1 MPPDFCEDTPAPREV
16 ARRLRAQLRAFLGG
30 DVGDRVGNGWI
41 VSVKPAAGDDNQRLA
56 AAQRPEQQARI
67 CNQTPAHHSDT
78 WRQVDA
84 AVQGCR
90 RSAVSAWRSGYS
102 AVSAWGL
109 RHATVTMHVSLR
121 SALIVRS
128 ARRAAVSLPQLL
140 PR

>member
-30 DVGDRVGNGWI
+30 DAGDRVGNGWI

-90 RSAVSAWRSGYS
+90 RSAVSAW
-102 AVSAWGL
+102 GL
-109 RHATVTMHVSLR
+109 RHATVTMHVSRR